1 MLAKGE
7 PVCNHDKLRINSQ
20 LMRLQVCYM
29 LILPNHAKRLHLELK
44 TVFYIGI
51 RVEKGGGNFHLF
63 KYGGGGGGP
72 SDIPALIPIIRK
84 NKQYECDVEW
94 RFPRPACPS
103 I

>member
-63 KYGGGGGGP
+63 KYGGGGGGAFRYP
-72 SDIPALIPIIRK
+72 SFDTD
-84 NKQYECDVEW
+84 N
-94 RFPRPACPS
+94 
-103 I
+103 